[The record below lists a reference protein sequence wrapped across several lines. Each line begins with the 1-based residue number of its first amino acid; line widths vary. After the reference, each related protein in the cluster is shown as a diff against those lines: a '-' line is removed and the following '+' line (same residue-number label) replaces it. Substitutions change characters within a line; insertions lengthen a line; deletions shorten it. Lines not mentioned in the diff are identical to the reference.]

1 MRKFIIMS
9 GLSAAL
15 LAGAFGFAEAQ
26 QTGTGAV
33 RGINDDTLE
42 ISR

>member
-15 LAGAFGFAEAQ
+15 LAGASGFAEAQ
-26 QTGTGAV
+26 
-33 RGINDDTLE
+33 TLTVDE
-42 ISR
+42 RLLLPQDEL